1 MPSVDIDIDDFLYS
15 CSSYDIKELINAL
28 VEDDHLPKDI
38 LNEKKEVKMEY
49 SKRGRLEIEFS
60 EKLELL
66 KSKYYS
72 LTEEEE
78 NLLNNIFSK
87 YL

>member
-38 LNEKKEVKMEY
+38 LNEKKEVKMVY